1 MALPLTLPIFMLDA
15 TSYVQ
20 VTIVSNYYTAQV
32 NFYSAPTKVYSITL
46 MQAAPLQSLPA
57 GLRIGDFIIQEGIIQ
72 MQIPSAIQAGTVILN
87 CTYTDLNVTQP
98 TPLNAIV
105 ASWELNQ

>member
-1 MALPLTLPIFMLDA
+1 MALPLTLPAVMLDA

-32 NFYSAPTKVYSITL
+32 NFYSGAIKVYSLTL
-46 MQAAPLQSLPA
+46 IQAAPVQSLPD
-57 GLRIGDFIIQEGIIQ
+57 GLKVGDFVIQEGIVQ
-72 MQIPSAIQAGTVILN
+72 MQIPSAIQAGTVSLN
-87 CTYTDLNVTQP
+87 CTYTDLNVTQA
-98 TPLNAIV
+98 TQLNAVI